1 MLSMALDK
9 DARAIPNCYSLCMI
23 SQLGSTMAST
33 KAFDKVTHVDVYTN
47 DCIIMEYGERCWI
60 GLIIF

>member
-9 DARAIPNCYSLCMI
+9 DARVIPNCYSLCMI

-33 KAFDKVTHVDVYTN
+33 KAFDKVTHIDVYTN
-47 DCIIMEYGERCWI
+47 DCIIME
-60 GLIIF
+60 